1 VTDTAAATNRDGL
14 GFDAGDGNLVHST
27 IRVAHFV
34 VGETGVIKVD
44 GHLDAVNA
52 VHLQRALDRFT
63 GRRVRRMRRLAFD
76 LAAVTFIDE
85 AGFRP
90 IAMLNR
96 SLHGSVAIEIIEPSP
111 PVHRFLAR
119 TGRPCSPSGQPAEP
133 DAAPARFL

>member
-1 VTDTAAATNRDGL
+1 VTDTAAATNRDGI
-14 GFDAGDGNLVHST
+14 GFDAGDGDLVHST

-52 VHLQRALDRFT
+52 VHLQRALDQFT

-90 IAMLNR
+90 IDRLNG
-96 SLHGSVAIEIIEPSP
+96 SLHGAVAVEIIEPSP
-111 PVHRFLAR
+111 PVRRFFEG
-119 TGRPCSPSGQPAEP
+119 TGRPGSSSGQTTEP
-133 DAAPARFL
+133 DAASARLL

>member
-1 VTDTAAATNRDGL
+1 MTDTAAATNRDGI
-14 GFDAGDGNLVHST
+14 GFDAGDGDLVHST

-52 VHLQRALDRFT
+52 VHLQRALDQFT

-90 IAMLNR
+90 IDRLNG
-96 SLHGSVAIEIIEPSP
+96 SLHGAVAVEIIEPSP
-111 PVHRFLAR
+111 PVRRFLAR
-119 TGRPCSPSGQPAEP
+119 TGRPHSPSGEP
-133 DAAPARFL
+133 PEPNAAPARLL